1 MESQN
6 QTIPKA
12 NAYGLMA
19 LAAVAAGL
27 VVYAWMYARMQMIVE
42 RAVGQAAG
50 SVMMQ
55 MQPLVVK
62 LETENWQLRS
72 QAAVAPCP
80 LPKGVRPNP
89 QLAP

>member
-1 MESQN
+1 MPNQN
-6 QTIPKA
+6 QGIPKA

-19 LAAVAAGL
+19 IAAVAAGL
-27 VVYAWMYARMQMIVE
+27 VVYAWMTARTQMIVE

-62 LETENWQLRS
+62 LETENFRLRS

-80 LPKGVRPNP
+80 LPGGVRPNP
-89 QLAP
+89 